1 MDQLIEDI
9 RLRLA
14 ETDFGIIAVLFLVF
28 VAAII
33 FRSIKI
39 VPQSEK
45 WVVERLGRLHAVL
58 SPGLNAII
66 PFVDHVKHR
75 VSVLERQL
83 PDVQLDAIT
92 KDNALIQVQAIVFY
106 SVLEPEKTVYRIANV
121 DRAITATVIGII
133 RSEIGKMDLDG
144 VQAQR
149 SDLTETIKAN
159 LERAVDEW
167 GIVVTRAEIIDV
179 SLDEATRRVMLQQLN
194 AERSRRAQV
203 TEANGRKEA
212 MQLEADARLYSE
224 TQNAQAV
231 RVKADAQ
238 AYATETVARAIKVTG
253 LDAVNFQI
261 AMAQVEAMGKVAS
274 GPSAKTII
282 LPADAADAMTGV
294 VALLATARGATT

>member
-14 ETDFGIIAVLFLVF
+14 EADFGIIAVLFLVF

-92 KDNALIQVQAIVFY
+92 KDNAMIQVQAIVFY

>member
-14 ETDFGIIAVLFLVF
+14 EADFGIIAVLFLVF

-92 KDNALIQVQAIVFY
+92 KDNAMIQVQAIVFY

-282 LPADAADAMTGV
+282 MPADAADAMTGV
-294 VALLATARGATT
+294 VALLATARGAST

>member
-1 MDQLIEDI
+1 MDQLIDDI
-9 RLRLA
+9 RLLLA
-14 ETDFGIIAVLFLVF
+14 GTDFSIIAILFLIF

-33 FRSIKI
+33 IRAIKI

-92 KDNALIQVQAIVFY
+92 KDNAMIQVQAIVFY

-149 SDLTETIKAN
+149 SDLTETIKSN

-212 MQLEADARLYSE
+212 MQLEADARLYAE

-238 AYATETVARAIKVTG
+238 AYATETVARAIKITG

-282 LPADAADAMTGV
+282 MPADAADAMTGV
-294 VALLATARGATT
+294 VALLATARGAAT